1 MTESLQTNQKLTM
14 RILNDF
20 KCAKGHVSELY
31 RESLCKAVDCPI
43 CGLEAVRLIPA
54 VRTYLDP
61 ISGDFPG
68 ATMKWAKNRQE
79 QIKQERKDSGE
90 S

>member
-1 MTESLQTNQKLTM
+1 MT
-14 RILNDF
+14 LNARMDTLASF
-20 KCAKGHVSELY
+20 TENL
-31 RESLCKAVDCPI
+31 
-43 CGLEAVRLIPA
+43 
-54 VRTYLDP
+54 
-61 ISGDFPG
+61 FPG